1 MKSRTVTAMSNRSA
15 LNKRLFVPWRFALF
29 LLLCFSALPLMAIL
43 PLHHA
48 LLAGFDIAALGFLV
62 SLGWLYRH
70 DQAGMRMHARDNDAN
85 RGVMLLVT
93 SIVMLVLLVLIASEL
108 AQKSAPAP
116 VVIALILGTLALAW
130 TFSNI
135 VYALH
140 YAFLYY
146 SSDGGGG
153 DCAGIDFPGT
163 HEPDYWDFTYFA
175 FTLGMTFQTSD
186 VSISDRGVRNVVTAH
201 CLVAFVFNLGILAFT
216 INVLGGG

>member
-1 MKSRTVTAMSNRSA
+1 MSSRSSVR
-15 LNKRLFVPWRFALF
+15 KRLFVPWRFGLF

-43 PLHHA
+43 PSQLA
-48 LLAGFDIAALGFLV
+48 LMAGFDVAALGFLV
-62 SLGWLYRH
+62 SLRAIYRH
-70 DQAGMRMHARDNDAN
+70 DQTLMRKHARENDAN

-93 SIVMLVLLVLIASEL
+93 AIVMLVLLVLVASEL
-108 AQKSAPAP
+108 TQGSARAP
-116 VVIALILGTLALAW
+116 LVIALILGTLALAW

-146 SSDGGGG
+146 SSDADGG
-153 DCAGIDFPGT
+153 DCAGVDFPGAQ
-163 HEPDYWDFTYFA
+163 EPDYWDFTYFA

-186 VSISDRGVRNVVTAH
+186 VGISSRRVRQVVTFH
-201 CLVAFVFNLGILAFT
+201 CLAAFVFNLGILAFT